1 MNQSAQQAK
10 SNTTTT
16 ASGSSSRE
24 TRTSEGSRLRESLRG
39 QDFATQEQMLRP
51 TESSAP
57 SGSTRAADTPSTAK
71 EQSNTPSPLETEI
84 NAIPPYH
91 VILEQLAHNYAYH
104 SADLSDVEDLKG
116 KSDAKYLEQARLKKI
131 GYERKQ
137 VVESAATGFQVTL
150 FMPVIEMRGKS
161 ADPASLGLPADLRL
175 RPVLAFRGTDG
186 GPDVADDANPAGIGS
201 FQFAMH
207 EEDIGSL
214 IAKANGSGQ
223 GAPDLTGH
231 SLGGALAQR
240 AAARFTGE
248 IHDIVTF
255 QAPGIGADA
264 AKVGKEHASTHYMMF
279 GDLVSAAGGAHTP
292 GTTIMMTQ
300 PKNMGPLS
308 HTELPLAAIDDQRTD
323 GRGIDA
329 VRSDARIGI
338 IDSVPSVLKDMGL
351 EEMAYEYVRS
361 KAGIKAMTGQ
371 ILEQSRMMDLVAQ
384 ANAAA
389 DELARSD
396 DVTPARFE
404 SELRK
409 ALTILSTEEEFLDQI
424 VRNATLRFERLQK
437 ERRH

>member
-1 MNQSAQQAK
+1 MSQATQQAK
-10 SNTTTT
+10 STTTST
-16 ASGSSSRE
+16 SSGSSSQG
-24 TRTSEGSRLRESLRG
+24 TRTSERSRLRESLRG
-39 QDFATQEQMLRP
+39 QDFATQERMLRP
-51 TESSAP
+51 TESPAP
-57 SGSTRAADTPSTAK
+57 SGSLRADMQPADKQEEAPD
-71 EQSNTPSPLETEI
+71 PLETAI

-104 SADLSDVEDLKG
+104 SGDLSDVKDLEG

-186 GPDVADDANPAGIGS
+186 GPDIADDANPAGIGS

-207 EEDIGSL
+207 EEEIGGL

-264 AKVGKEHASTHYMMF
+264 AKVGEEHTSTHYMMAR
-279 GDLVSAAGGAHTP
+279 DLVSSAGGAHTP
-292 GTTIMMTQ
+292 GTVVMMGQ
-300 PKNMGPLS
+300 QMGDSPMS
-308 HTELPLAAIDDQRTD
+308 HGAFPLAAIDDQRTD

-329 VRSDARIGI
+329 IKGETEIGRIGSAN
-338 IDSVPSVLKDMGL
+338 SVFKDMGTM
-351 EEMAYEYVRS
+351 EKASEFVRTAVGL
-361 KAGIKAMTGQ
+361 KGMTGDVLDQ
-371 ILEQSRMMDLVAQ
+371 ARTRNVLDQ
-384 ANAAA
+384 ANAVA
-389 DELARSD
+389 DEFAVKD
-396 DVTPARFE
+396 GVTTAVFE
-404 SELRK
+404 ASLRK
-409 ALTILSTEEEFLDQI
+409 ALERLPIQEGMLDPI

-437 ERRH
+437 ERRG